1 MTRRNGILVS
11 RTLYQ
16 LGIWTLIAAVIWTAS
31 SIYSATSKAEV
42 TTKIDKAIMDPINP
56 TLDES
61 VLAEMV
67 TRLKVEDVPQETP
80 SPQAPEI
87 DIIET
92 IETTETTEIASPS
105 ANEDENATIDVGG
118 LR

>member
-1 MTRRNGILVS
+1 MSKRNGILVS

-16 LGIWTLIAAVIWTAS
+16 LGVVTLIAAVIWTAS
-31 SIYSATSKAEV
+31 GIYAATSKSEV
-42 TTKIDKAIMDPINP
+42 TTKIDKAILDPINP

-61 VLAEMV
+61 VLTEMV
-67 TRLKVEDVPQETP
+67 SRLKVDNPPPV
-80 SPQAPEI
+80 EI

-92 IETTETTEIASPS
+92 ASPS
-105 ANEDENATIDVGG
+105 ADVTENATIEEAGG